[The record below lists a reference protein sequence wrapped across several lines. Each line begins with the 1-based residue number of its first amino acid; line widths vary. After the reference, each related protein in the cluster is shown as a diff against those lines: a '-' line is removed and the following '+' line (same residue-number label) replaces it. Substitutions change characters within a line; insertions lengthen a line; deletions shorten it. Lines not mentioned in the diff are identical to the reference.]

1 MELPENDATPNMKT
15 LSECINT
22 AVKKG
27 YTENFKV
34 TGKGLVT
41 ENEETSYLPENVAI
55 SDFHRFEGYSDPQD
69 NAILYIIQTEDGKK
83 GTLID
88 SYGAY
93 ADAKISNFIKQVED
107 IQKKSPDRTK
117 SWFSFLKAS

>member
-1 MELPENDATPNMKT
+1 MDPIENDSTPEMKT
-15 LSECINT
+15 LSECINK
-22 AVKKG
+22 AVAKG

-34 TGKGLVT
+34 TGKGLVL
-41 ENEETSYLPENVAI
+41 ENDEKCYLPDSVAI
-55 SDFHRFEGYSDPQD
+55 SDFERFEGYSDPQD
-69 NAILYIIQTEDGKK
+69 NAILYIIQTEDGTK

-93 ADAKISNFIKQVED
+93 ADATISKFIKQVED

-117 SWFSFLKAS
+117 SWFNFLKSS

>member
-1 MELPENDATPNMKT
+1 MESNKDDSTPNMKT
-15 LSECINT
+15 LSECINK
-22 AVKKG
+22 AVAKG

-34 TGKGLVT
+34 TGKGLIT
-41 ENEETSYLPENVAI
+41 ENEETSFLPENVAI

-69 NAILYIIQTEDGKK
+69 NAILYIIQTENGTK

-107 IQKKSPDRTK
+107 IHKKSPDRTK
-117 SWFSFLKAS
+117 SWFNFLKAS